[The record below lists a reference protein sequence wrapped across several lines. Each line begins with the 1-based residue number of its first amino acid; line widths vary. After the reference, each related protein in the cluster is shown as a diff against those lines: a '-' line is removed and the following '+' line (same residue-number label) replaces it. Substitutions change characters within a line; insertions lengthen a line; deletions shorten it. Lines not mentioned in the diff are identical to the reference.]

1 MDIRLIAADL
11 DGTLFDEKKQISRR
25 NLEALCRAA
34 ARGILFVTATGRIY
48 EAIPNEL
55 KELPGARFAIVVNGS
70 GIYDRE
76 KKELIHR
83 EEIPAERAAALCR
96 FMKRYHSMY
105 DCYQNGKGYVDQ
117 YYYDRIDTYC
127 RPEYRP
133 MYRATRSA
141 VKDLEEQILRKGD
154 VQKLQMFFT
163 DGELRLK
170 AMSELREAFP
180 DMAVTSSVPNNIEV
194 NIRAANKGN
203 ALRILCNHLGIDLSQ
218 TMAFGDGGNDI
229 TMLRC
234 AGTGVAMANA
244 CREAKEAADD
254 VTADNEKDGV
264 AVYLEKHVL

>member
-1 MDIRLIAADL
+1 
-11 DGTLFDEKKQISRR
+11 
-25 NLEALCRAA
+25 
-34 ARGILFVTATGRIY
+34 
-48 EAIPNEL
+48 
-55 KELPGARFAIVVNGS
+55 
-70 GIYDRE
+70 
-76 KKELIHR
+76 
-83 EEIPAERAAALCR
+83 
-96 FMKRYHSMY
+96 
-105 DCYQNGKGYVDQ
+105 
-117 YYYDRIDTYC
+117 
-127 RPEYRP
+127 